1 MRIRRIFASD
11 MRQAMSQVKEEL
23 GPDAVILSSTRQEG
37 GVEVVAAVD
46 VADGDTVPTPDP
58 GAGGVSSSAPA
69 METEAGDDGEALTY
83 QRPRR
88 PQQPPAAAAP
98 TPPSEPTTEAP
109 SAAEPSF
116 REAFRSA
123 SQAIGDET
131 AAGAP
136 EEAPREMPP
145 KAPWQTMDWEEAE
158 PEEPAAAP
166 GPTEQGS
173 TEPGPE
179 GPAAA
184 GEPPRLDR
192 AAVVGESRPSQGG
205 TGAASGAM
213 LTAVREELDILQG
226 LLDDLND
233 PDAPPAKA
241 MGTSPTAGRTEAARS
256 AAADFLR
263 EEPDRGERRVDL
275 TATGEAL
282 RRTLQEAVL
291 PPRRDVM
298 SLGGVVA
305 LVGPTGVGK
314 TTTVAKLAARY
325 ALRHGYDQVALV
337 TTDSYRI
344 AAHEQ
349 LRTYARILG
358 IPVRVANDE
367 NELRTTLDNLADRS
381 LVLIDTAGMSQRDRR
396 LAEQFRTLVAGAP
409 AVQTYAVLAA
419 NTQAA
424 TLDEVVGAFQGA
436 ELDGCVL
443 TKLDECTSLG
453 GILSTIMERHLPL
466 AFFSDGQRVPEDIY
480 PATPELIAE
489 RVEALAGGTETASL
503 SSTGGPN

>member
-1 MRIRRIFASD
+1 
-11 MRQAMSQVKEEL
+11 
-23 GPDAVILSSTRQEG
+23 
-37 GVEVVAAVD
+37 
-46 VADGDTVPTPDP
+46 
-58 GAGGVSSSAPA
+58 
-69 METEAGDDGEALTY
+69 
-83 QRPRR
+83 
-88 PQQPPAAAAP
+88 
-98 TPPSEPTTEAP
+98 
-109 SAAEPSF
+109 
-116 REAFRSA
+116 
-123 SQAIGDET
+123 
-131 AAGAP
+131 
-136 EEAPREMPP
+136 
-145 KAPWQTMDWEEAE
+145 
-158 PEEPAAAP
+158 
-166 GPTEQGS
+166 
-173 TEPGPE
+173 
-179 GPAAA
+179 
-184 GEPPRLDR
+184 
-192 AAVVGESRPSQGG
+192 
-205 TGAASGAM
+205 M

-241 MGTSPTAGRTEAARS
+241 MGASPTAGRTDAARS

-263 EEPDRGERRVDL
+263 EEPDAGERRVDL

-298 SLGGVVA
+298 SQGGVVA

-489 RVEALAGGTETASL
+489 RVEALASGGDPDGSSL
-503 SSTGGPN
+503 SATGGSY